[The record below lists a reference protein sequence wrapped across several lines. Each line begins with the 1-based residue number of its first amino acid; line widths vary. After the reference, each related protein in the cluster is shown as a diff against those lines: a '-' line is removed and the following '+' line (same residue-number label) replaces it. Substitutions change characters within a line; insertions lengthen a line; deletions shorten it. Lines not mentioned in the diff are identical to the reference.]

1 MPKFL
6 IDKLKKEYPRNPGAV
21 YGTLNAIGA
30 MHGNKETA
38 LGREMEKK
46 HMAKEKGMKKAPFHM
61 TRITHHDDGSHT
73 VEHEPHMKMKGS
85 GAFME
90 KGDGMSYSAGTGK
103 ELMSKLGKHLGIG
116 AAASP
121 KDEEGEM
128 HAAEHEPPA
137 AEVEEDSEGV

>member
-1 MPKFL
+1 MNVE
-6 IDKLKKEYPRNPGAV
+6 LKSDPS
-21 YGTLNAIGA
+21 
-30 MHGNKETA
+30 
-38 LGREMEKK
+38 LGHKK
-46 HMAKEKGMKKAPFHM
+46 KGSEAMAKEKMGKFHM
-61 TRITHHDDGSHT
+61 THITHHDDGSHS
-73 VEHEPHMKMKGS
+73 VEHLPHMKMKGS

-90 KGDGMSYSAGTGK
+90 RGDGTTYSAGTGK